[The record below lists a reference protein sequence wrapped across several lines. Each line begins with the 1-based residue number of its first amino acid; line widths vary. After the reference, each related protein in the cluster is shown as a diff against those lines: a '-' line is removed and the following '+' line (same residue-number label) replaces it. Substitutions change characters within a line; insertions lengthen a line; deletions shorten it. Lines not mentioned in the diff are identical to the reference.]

1 MPLDSAQEIK
11 HFYPKM
17 YFEYVP
23 RFKCESKKKHEE
35 KIIVLKVN
43 FG

>member
-23 RFKCESKKKHEE
+23 RFKCESKKNMKR
-35 KIIVLKVN
+35 KLL
-43 FG
+43 F